1 MGHWEFGIAWF
12 YTVPNAVAVLFE
24 HARTL
29 AFNTFFLLMSLMYN
43 LLSYVQHGLLL
54 FFFFKFSEL

>member
-12 YTVPNAVAVLFE
+12 YKVPNAVAVLFE

-54 FFFFKFSEL
+54 FFF